1 MSDLIHEGPKD
12 PNKPPVPGE
21 EKPTTERERM
31 KKVYTY
37 VAILFT
43 VAFLLILWTFL
54 MNQRSINEIKDGNTA
69 LQSTLQQND
78 SLEAHIAELEEQL
91 ATAEEDKKAL
101 DETVGVQS
109 SQLRALDW
117 LLEIENAYNTGDL
130 DAAKDNIRSFEETG
144 TVEFLLDADMEH
156 FYFME
161 MNTRIQVE
169 HGITEMITGVDLV
182 RQQLRIASGLPLDLT
197 QEDVTLTG
205 HAIECRINAEDPTA
219 NFRPCPGKVEFLHF
233 PGGPGVRVD
242 SALYNGC
249 TLSPYY
255 DSLAAKVM
263 VHAPTRLEAIRKM
276 RRCLEEFT
284 LEGFPTNAELSYE
297 LLFHPTF
304 VRGGCTTA
312 FLDRSLPELLEFSRR
327 VDDHKG

>member
-91 ATAEEDKKAL
+91 ANSEEDKKVL
-101 DETVGVQS
+101 DETVGLQS
-109 SQLRALDW
+109 NQLRALDW

-144 TVEFLLDADMEH
+144 TVEFLPKEPLR
-156 FYFME
+156 
-161 MNTRIQVE
+161 T
-169 HGITEMITGVDLV
+169 GITGDDAPSPAARYQSIVDKLFPDGV
-182 RQQLRIASGLPLDLT
+182 
-197 QEDVTLTG
+197 
-205 HAIECRINAEDPTA
+205 
-219 NFRPCPGKVEFLHF
+219 K
-233 PGGPGVRVD
+233 
-242 SALYNGC
+242 
-249 TLSPYY
+249 
-255 DSLAAKVM
+255 
-263 VHAPTRLEAIRKM
+263 
-276 RRCLEEFT
+276 
-284 LEGFPTNAELSYE
+284 
-297 LLFHPTF
+297 
-304 VRGGCTTA
+304 
-312 FLDRSLPELLEFSRR
+312 
-327 VDDHKG
+327 

>member
-101 DETVGVQS
+101 DETVGLQS
-109 SQLRALDW
+109 NQLRALDW

-130 DAAKDNIRSFEETG
+130 DAAKDNILQLGVPVVWNSSGYESVET
-144 TVEFLLDADMEH
+144 L
-156 FYFME
+156 
-161 MNTRIQVE
+161 
-169 HGITEMITGVDLV
+169 
-182 RQQLRIASGLPLDLT
+182 
-197 QEDVTLTG
+197 
-205 HAIECRINAEDPTA
+205 
-219 NFRPCPGKVEFLHF
+219 
-233 PGGPGVRVD
+233 
-242 SALYNGC
+242 
-249 TLSPYY
+249 
-255 DSLAAKVM
+255 
-263 VHAPTRLEAIRKM
+263 KM
-276 RRCLEEFT
+276 
-284 LEGFPTNAELSYE
+284 LEGLVQIYMPDFKY
-297 LLFHPTF
+297 
-304 VRGGCTTA
+304 
-312 FLDRSLPELLEFSRR
+312 SLPSPAARYQSI
-327 VDDHKG
+327 VDKLFPDGVK

>member
-101 DETVGVQS
+101 DETVGLQS
-109 SQLRALDW
+109 NQLCAHAHGGNDQAAHHKQGIRSDLAQ
-117 LLEIENAYNTGDL
+117 NTGQGGL
-130 DAAKDNIRSFEETG
+130 ALLRGQPVFCFCTHFCASP
-144 TVEFLLDADMEH
+144 FL
-156 FYFME
+156 
-161 MNTRIQVE
+161 NW
-169 HGITEMITGVDLV
+169 
-182 RQQLRIASGLPLDLT
+182 
-197 QEDVTLTG
+197 
-205 HAIECRINAEDPTA
+205 
-219 NFRPCPGKVEFLHF
+219 
-233 PGGPGVRVD
+233 
-242 SALYNGC
+242 
-249 TLSPYY
+249 LS
-255 DSLAAKVM
+255 
-263 VHAPTRLEAIRKM
+263 
-276 RRCLEEFT
+276 
-284 LEGFPTNAELSYE
+284 
-297 LLFHPTF
+297 
-304 VRGGCTTA
+304 
-312 FLDRSLPELLEFSRR
+312 
-327 VDDHKG
+327 